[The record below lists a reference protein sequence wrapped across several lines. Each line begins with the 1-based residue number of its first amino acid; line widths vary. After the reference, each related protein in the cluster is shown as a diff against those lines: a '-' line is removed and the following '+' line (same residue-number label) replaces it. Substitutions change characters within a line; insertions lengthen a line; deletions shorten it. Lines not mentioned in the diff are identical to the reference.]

1 MKVWSGV
8 TGLLLAVVV
17 LLPGCASRIKVEHQF
32 PDVVAAPRDMS
43 VALVVDQEFRNY
55 NARPDSKTQIDIG
68 TAQVELFSKALQ
80 GLFSQ
85 VVIVSPEE
93 MKKAGTNLVIIP
105 SVQEVQLSS
114 PTESYLNVFE
124 VWIKYSLDIQ
134 SGDGVPIDSWF
145 LPAYGK
151 TPYSFM
157 LSRTNAIETATVMA
171 LRDAGAKLVLD
182 FFRIPAVFGWMQQRQ
197 AAQSEQ

>member
-1 MKVWSGV
+1 MKAWSRM
-8 TGLLLAVVV
+8 TGLLLVLV

-55 NARPDSKTQIDIG
+55 QARPDSKTQIDIG
-68 TAQVELFSKALQ
+68 TAHVELLTKAFQ
-80 GLFSQ
+80 GLFSR
-85 VVIVSPEE
+85 VVIISPEE
-93 MKKAGTNLVIIP
+93 MKEAGTNLVIIP
-105 SVQEVQLSS
+105 SVREVQLAS

-124 VWIKYSLDIQ
+124 VWIKYSFDIRTA
-134 SGDGVPIDSWF
+134 DGVPIDSWF

-157 LSRTNAIETATVMA
+157 LSRTKAIETAAVMA

-182 FFRIPAVFGWMQQRQ
+182 FFRIPAVFGWMQQQ
-197 AAQSEQ
+197 QTVQSD